1 MTIKQEESRQNEM
14 RRAATREKIRE
25 ANLRLDKERLEFE
38 RAYSDMHIQYSIFY
52 LKGLKIEDLIR
63 IERERE
69 DQAMFLT
76 KIFPKIKEGLYELL
90 KVGYIDEFSDPK
102 KTKERKELPN

>member
-1 MTIKQEESRQNEM
+1 MTKQEELQKSEKG
-14 RRAATREKIRE
+14 REETLKRIRE
-25 ANLRLDKERLEFE
+25 ANMRLDKERLEFE
-38 RAYSDMHIQYSIFY
+38 RAYSDMHIQYSILY

-76 KIFPKIKEGLYELL
+76 KIFPKIKAGLYELI
-90 KVGYIDEFSDPK
+90 KFGYIEDISDPK
-102 KTKERKELPN
+102 DSKELPN